1 MQYKVIIAQNQVAVT
16 AVDHAVT
23 VTVVTTAGETATT
36 TADRAMTSVRMLLRR
51 FRLRTGT
58 PIVTLIC
65 SEFWAD
71 KRRLRLFY
79 IRICLNLRAISRT

>member
-1 MQYKVIIAQNQVAVT
+1 MKRPFYRVILMGAVT
-16 AVDHAVT
+16 AVDH
-23 VTVVTTAGETATT
+23 
-36 TADRAMTSVRMLLRR
+36 AMTSVRMLLRR

-71 KRRLRLFY
+71 KRLLRLFY

>member
-1 MQYKVIIAQNQVAVT
+1 MKRPFYRVILMGAVT
-16 AVDHAVT
+16 AVDH
-23 VTVVTTAGETATT
+23 
-36 TADRAMTSVRMLLRR
+36 AMTSVRMLLRR

-71 KRRLRLFY
+71 KRRLHPPPHPE
-79 IRICLNLRAISRT
+79 

>member
-23 VTVVTTAGETATT
+23 VTVAMTAEAETAVT
-36 TADRAMTSVRMLLRR
+36 TADRAMTSVRMLLRG

-65 SEFWAD
+65 SDFWAD
-71 KRRLRLFY
+71 KRRLHPPP
-79 IRICLNLRAISRT
+79 SS

>member
-1 MQYKVIIAQNQVAVT
+1 MKRPFYRVILMGAVT
-16 AVDHAVT
+16 AVDH
-23 VTVVTTAGETATT
+23 
-36 TADRAMTSVRMLLRR
+36 AMTSVRMLLRR

-71 KRRLRLFY
+71 KRRLHPHP
-79 IRICLNLRAISRT
+79 SS

>member
-1 MQYKVIIAQNQVAVT
+1 MKRPFYRVILMGAVT
-16 AVDHAVT
+16 AVDH
-23 VTVVTTAGETATT
+23 
-36 TADRAMTSVRMLLRR
+36 AMTSVRMLLRR